1 VLPSFA
7 LLLLLSGLHAQY
19 GTVPEVEGI
28 VAGLGA
34 AVVALI
40 AVALLRIGR
49 RAIRGPG
56 APVIAATAFAL
67 LLVGVPFPV
76 VVAGGAVA
84 GVVLGAQPPVRARA
98 GGGRGAAGAAR
109 PHTGRHRRLRRALL
123 LAAVVWVLPL
133 AALAAAGG
141 VYGDL
146 AWFFTAT
153 ALVTFGGA
161 YAVLPFVADAAVT
174 RFHWL
179 TADQM
184 VAGLALGETTPGPL
198 IMVNTFVGYI
208 AGFGADGH
216 PGGVL
221 GAAVTTLATFA
232 PSFVFIFAV
241 TAVVIGAIAALAVFV
256 AGEVL
261 VDDGRPDLVAIAM
274 TVAAFV
280 ALWRFRLPVVAVVAA
295 AGLVGLTRTL
305 VG

>member
-1 VLPSFA
+1 
-7 LLLLLSGLHAQY
+7 
-19 GTVPEVEGI
+19 
-28 VAGLGA
+28 
-34 AVVALI
+34 
-40 AVALLRIGR
+40 
-49 RAIRGPG
+49 
-56 APVIAATAFAL
+56 
-67 LLVGVPFPV
+67 
-76 VVAGGAVA
+76 VA
-84 GVVLGAQPPVRARA
+84 GVVLGRSRPSALAPEADEEPPARL
-98 GGGRGAAGAAR
+98 GPTRR
-109 PHTGRHRRLRRALL
+109 RRRLRRALL

-232 PSFVFIFAV
+232 PSFVFIFAGAPLVERVPRAGVLAHALQGV
-241 TAVVIGAIAALAVFV
+241 TAVVIWAIAALAVFV

-261 VDDGRPDLVAIAM
+261 VDAGRPDLVAIAM

-280 ALWRFRLPVVAVVAA
+280 ALWRFRLPVVVVAA
-295 AGLVGLTRTL
+295 AGLAGLARTL